1 MDNFFSQT
9 LQEEVTTHQ
18 DAVDRLTT
26 LAEELQVNG
35 SNPELQNNLQE
46 VKDRYDK
53 VKDKVKVS
61 NNGLAYL
68 ELWNY
73 FQII

>member
-1 MDNFFSQT
+1 MT
-9 LQEEVTTHQ
+9 AHQ

-35 SNPELQNNLQE
+35 PNPELQNNLQE

-68 ELWNY
+68 ELWKY